1 MQDNAVSNS
10 NNSNSQK
17 HLVNRPPVID
27 FHVHLADYEWFSP
40 STLEWMNR
48 MNPVS
53 FDEYRETYKKP
64 DVFVKFL
71 KDSGVDYAVIL
82 AEISPITTG
91 IATNEQVEEFC
102 QGYDFLIPFASINPY
117 MENNPA
123 RALEELVMKRGFKGL
138 KLYPTY
144 QYFYPNDNKLYP
156 LYSMAQELGV
166 PIMFHTGSSVFKG
179 ARIKYGEPLYFDD
192 LAVDFP
198 DLDILMVHSGRGFW
212 YDQAFFLTK
221 LHPNLYMEIAGLPPQ
236 RLLSYFPEFER
247 NADKI
252 IYASDWPG
260 VPDLIGNIQQIRD
273 LPLSEASKQKI
284 LGLNAAR
291 ILRL

>member
-1 MQDNAVSNS
+1 
-10 NNSNSQK
+10 
-17 HLVNRPPVID
+17 
-27 FHVHLADYEWFSP
+27 
-40 STLEWMNR
+40 
-48 MNPVS
+48 
-53 FDEYRETYKKP
+53 
-64 DVFVKFL
+64 
-71 KDSGVDYAVIL
+71 
-82 AEISPITTG
+82 
-91 IATNEQVEEFC
+91 
-102 QGYDFLIPFASINPY
+102 

>member
-1 MQDNAVSNS
+1 M
-10 NNSNSQK
+10 K
-17 HLVNRPPVID
+17 
-27 FHVHLADYEWFSP
+27 
-40 STLEWMNR
+40 R

-64 DVFVKFL
+64 DTFIKFL
-71 KDSGVDYAVIL
+71 KESGVDYAVIL

-102 QGYDFLIPFASINPY
+102 QGHDSLIPFACINPY
-117 MENNPA
+117 LETSPA
-123 RALEELVMKRGFKGL
+123 RLLEELVVKRGFKGL

-144 QYFYPNDNKLYP
+144 QYFYPNDHKLYP
-156 LYSMAQELGV
+156 LYSIAQELGI

-179 ARIKYGEPLYFDD
+179 ARLKYGEPVFFDD

-198 DLDILMVHSGRGFW
+198 DLNMLMVHSGRGFW
-212 YDQAFFLTK
+212 YDQAFFLAR

-247 NADKI
+247 NANKI

-260 VPDLIGNIQQIRD
+260 VPDLKNNIQQIRE
-273 LPLSEASKQKI
+273 LPISEASKEKI
-284 LGLNAAR
+284 LGQNAAR
-291 ILRL
+291 ILHLI

>member
-1 MQDNAVSNS
+1 MKDSASNS
-10 NNSNSQK
+10 NSSNSQK
-17 HLVNRPPVID
+17 HLVNPPPVID

-53 FDEYRETYKKP
+53 FDEYREAYKKP

-71 KDSGVDYAVIL
+71 KENGVDYAVIL

-102 QGYDFLIPFASINPY
+102 QGYDCLIPFACINPY
-117 MENNPA
+117 MENSPA
-123 RALEELVMKRGFKGL
+123 RALEELVIKRGFKGL

-156 LYSMAQELGV
+156 LYSMAQELGI

-179 ARIKYGEPLYFDD
+179 ARIKYGEPVYFDD

-198 DLDILMVHSGRGFW
+198 DLNMLMVHRRTGGFW
-212 YDQAFFLTK
+212 YDQAFLFDKT
-221 LHPNLYMEIAGLPPQ
+221 PP
-236 RLLSYFPEFER
+236 
-247 NADKI
+247 
-252 IYASDWPG
+252 
-260 VPDLIGNIQQIRD
+260 
-273 LPLSEASKQKI
+273 
-284 LGLNAAR
+284 
-291 ILRL
+291 